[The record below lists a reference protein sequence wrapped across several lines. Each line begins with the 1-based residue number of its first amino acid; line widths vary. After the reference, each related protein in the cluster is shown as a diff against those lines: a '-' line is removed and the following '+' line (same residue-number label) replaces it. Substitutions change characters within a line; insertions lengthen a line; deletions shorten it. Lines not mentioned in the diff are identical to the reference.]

1 MRKTIIALIAAL
13 ALVVAAPAMAAEINL
28 GGSLE
33 TRFNFR
39 PEDSNEPWKD
49 WGIEADNGL
58 SMKLDVNAGEK
69 IRVGLE
75 FGTTEVGLDEDGEL
89 TEGHDDPTAVRPDEN
104 GETTEDNGEA
114 TEKKGPAELD
124 ITLKKAYLETTGAF
138 WHGGPELVTTIGD
151 IDVEF
156 NDYIATLSDGNGVKV
171 EGIEVGPVNARA
183 FYAWDKGQV
192 GAAADAHYAGIDL
205 GAAVV
210 TDGEDFEAA
219 GSAGTE
225 ISGVKV
231 TAEGAV
237 DKNSNL
243 AYKLTGET
251 ELMPNVTVKGS
262 YRDSE
267 NFASENA
274 KKDDG
279 EPVAY
284 DNHKGFNVGVATT
297 QYGIDMEAS
306 YDQPTEKVA
315 FSAEKEMELAGLN
328 IRGEYDATYKKDQ
341 AIEHQIAVSAPM
353 TLVPQLQG
361 LELSAGATI
370 NEDNVDGNNSWNVG
384 AEYTAPNGIN
394 FGAEYH
400 SADGP
405 SAYAGLKVEF

>member
-1 MRKTIIALIAAL
+1 MKKTIIALIAVL

-33 TRFNFR
+33 TRFNFG
-39 PEDSNEPWKD
+39 PKQADEPWTN

-89 TEGHDDPTAVRPDEN
+89 EEGHHDPTGDE
-104 GETTEDNGEA
+104 
-114 TEKKGPAELD
+114 PAELD
-124 ITLKKAYLETTGAF
+124 ITLQKAYLETTGAF

-151 IDVEF
+151 IKVDF
-156 NDYIATLSDGNGVKV
+156 NDYVANLSDGNGVKV
-171 EGIEVGPVNARA
+171 EGIEIGPVNARA
-183 FYAWDKGQV
+183 FYAWDEGQV
-192 GAAADAHYAGIDL
+192 GAAADANYAGIDL
-205 GAAVV
+205 GAAIV
-210 TDGEDFEAA
+210 TNGEDLEAA

-237 DKNSNL
+237 DKDQNL

-251 ELMPNVTVKGS
+251 EVMPNVTLTGS

-267 NFASENA
+267 NFASQYP

-279 EPVAY
+279 DPVAY

-297 QYGIDMEAS
+297 QYGIAMGAS

-328 IRGEYDATYKKDQ
+328 IKGEYDATYKKDQ

-370 NEDNVDGNNSWNVG
+370 NKDNIDGDNSWNVG
-384 AEYTAPNGIN
+384 AEYEAPNGIN
-394 FGAEYH
+394 IGAEYH
-400 SADGP
+400 SVDGP

>member
-1 MRKTIIALIAAL
+1 MRKTVIALIAAL

-33 TRFNFR
+33 TRFNFA
-39 PEDSNEPWKD
+39 PKHEEEPWKD
-49 WGIEADNGL
+49 WGIMADNGL

-75 FGTTEVGLDEDGEL
+75 FGTAEVGLDEDGEL
-89 TEGHDDPTAVRPDEN
+89 DDEHSDPTGEN
-104 GETTEDNGEA
+104 
-114 TEKKGPAELD
+114 PAQLD

-156 NDYIATLSDGNGVKV
+156 NDYVATLSDGNGVKV
-171 EGIEVGPVNARA
+171 EGIEIGPVNARA

-192 GAAADAHYAGIDL
+192 GLAADANYAGIDL

-225 ISGVKV
+225 ISGVRV

-237 DKNSNL
+237 DRNSNL

-297 QYGIDMEAS
+297 QYGIAMEAS

-328 IRGEYDATYKKDQ
+328 IKGEYDATYKKDQ

-370 NEDNVDGNNSWNVG
+370 NKDNVEGDNSWNVG
-384 AEYTAPNGIN
+384 AEYQAPNGIN
-394 FGAEYH
+394 IGAEYH
-400 SADGP
+400 SVDGP

>member
-1 MRKTIIALIAAL
+1 MRKTVIALIAAL

-33 TRFNFR
+33 TRFNFA
-39 PEDSNEPWKD
+39 PKHEEEPWKD
-49 WGIEADNGL
+49 WGIMADNGL

-75 FGTTEVGLDEDGEL
+75 FGTAEVGLDEDGEL
-89 TEGHDDPTAVRPDEN
+89 DDEHSDPTGEN
-104 GETTEDNGEA
+104 
-114 TEKKGPAELD
+114 PAQLD
-124 ITLKKAYLETTGAF
+124 ITLKKAYLETTGAY

-156 NDYIATLSDGNGVKV
+156 NDYVATLSDGNGVKV
-171 EGIEVGPVNARA
+171 EGIEIGPVNARA

-192 GAAADAHYAGIDL
+192 GLAADANYAGIDL

-225 ISGVKV
+225 ISGVRV

-237 DKNSNL
+237 DRNSNL

-297 QYGIDMEAS
+297 QYGIAMEAS

-328 IRGEYDATYKKDQ
+328 IKG
-341 AIEHQIAVSAPM
+341 
-353 TLVPQLQG
+353 
-361 LELSAGATI
+361 
-370 NEDNVDGNNSWNVG
+370 
-384 AEYTAPNGIN
+384 
-394 FGAEYH
+394 
-400 SADGP
+400 
-405 SAYAGLKVEF
+405 